1 MGTPV
6 VNLSLDRRCSVV
18 YFFLSFGEQQV
29 KNTLVTSSANNER
42 NKTSEQLKSF
52 IRLSLREKNLSD
64 AGILITFGVV
74 SGLLSVVDSDVL
86 QTELNT
92 LWEKVIS
99 E

>member
-1 MGTPV
+1 M
-6 VNLSLDRRCSVV
+6 
-18 YFFLSFGEQQV
+18 
-29 KNTLVTSSANNER
+29 KNPLVTSLVNNER

-52 IRLSLREKNLSD
+52 IRLSLREKQVSD

-74 SGLLSVVDSDVL
+74 SGLLSVEDYDVL

-92 LWEKVIS
+92 LWGKVIS

>member
-1 MGTPV
+1 M
-6 VNLSLDRRCSVV
+6 
-18 YFFLSFGEQQV
+18 
-29 KNTLVTSSANNER
+29 KNTLVTSLANNER

-92 LWEKVIS
+92 LWENNK
-99 E
+99 

>member
-1 MGTPV
+1 M
-6 VNLSLDRRCSVV
+6 
-18 YFFLSFGEQQV
+18 
-29 KNTLVTSSANNER
+29 KNTLVTSLANNER

-92 LWEKVIS
+92 LFENNK
-99 E
+99 